1 MRKILLLSLFL
12 FVSLNITI
20 AQIENEIRAYVD
32 STELIV
38 NNGRKLLVQQLDNE
52 NYIKVKEIYNFL
64 NNKTINSNYKA
75 FTYNEKW
82 LNP

>member
-64 NNKTINSNYKA
+64 NKLIK
-75 FTYNEKW
+75 
-82 LNP
+82 